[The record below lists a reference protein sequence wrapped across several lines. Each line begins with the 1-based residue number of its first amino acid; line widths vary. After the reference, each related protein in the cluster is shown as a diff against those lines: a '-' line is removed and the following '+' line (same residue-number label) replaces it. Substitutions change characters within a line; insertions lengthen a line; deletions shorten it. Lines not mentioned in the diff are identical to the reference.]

1 MEELF
6 LHEEVRTIVF
16 QTVVQ
21 WKIIAYEGYDRKKL
35 FKIYQETDIVGVR
48 KNPNV
53 KKLGKTGKDLQRTV
67 KFPTLEYIKPD

>member
-1 MEELF
+1 M
-6 LHEEVRTIVF
+6 RAMI
-16 QTVVQ
+16 
-21 WKIIAYEGYDRKKL
+21 GKKL
-35 FKIYQETDIVGVR
+35 FKIYQETDIAGVR